1 MSLNPMQVD
10 LSARTLEN
18 AVDAVVPELSVV
30 IPCLNEAETI
40 HACIDTVQRVFRE
53 LAISGEIIVADNGSV
68 DGSPDIASRMG
79 ARVIRVKN
87 KGYGNALQSGIGI
100 ARGRYVITGDADGSH
115 DFGQIPEFLA
125 KLREGYDVVIG
136 NRFHGKI
143 HAGAMPPL
151 HRYVGTPLLTQL
163 GKLLFHSPCGDQ
175 QCGFRGFS
183 RKAFSRMSL
192 RAPGMEFASEMVLKA
207 ACLRLR
213 IAELP
218 TTHFPSGRRGPRHL
232 RTWRDG
238 WRHLRLML
246 LHSPRWLFF
255 YPGLTLVVAGM
266 GTGAWLLPG
275 PKIFRGI
282 TFDIHTLLYAGTAVL
297 LGFQALTFAA
307 FSKLYAI
314 REGLLPD
321 DTRIEQLL
329 RAVSLEVGLVVG
341 GVLAALGLALSI
353 YALGRYSA
361 AHFGTLDPVKTMR
374 LVIPAAVSLALGGQT
389 VLSSFLLS
397 LLLLPPMPERWVAKE
412 LPHDDLEH
420 EIAPSVSTAD

>member
-10 LSARTLEN
+10 LSAGTLEK

-68 DGSPDIASRMG
+68 DGSQDIASRMG
-79 ARVIRVKN
+79 VRVIQVRN
-87 KGYGNALQSGIGI
+87 KGYGNALRSGIGT

-115 DFGQIPEFLA
+115 DFAQIPEFLA

-207 ACLRLR
+207 ACLRLC

-218 TTHFPSGRRGPRHL
+218 TTQFPSGRRGPRHL

-246 LHSPRWLFF
+246 LHSPRWLFL
-255 YPGLTLVVAGM
+255 YPGILLMIVGALTGV
-266 GTGAWLLPG
+266 WLLPAPRTVWG
-275 PKIFRGI
+275 V
-282 TFDIHTLLYAGTAVL
+282 TFDIHTLLYAATAVL
-297 LGFQALTFAA
+297 LGFQSVTFAA
-307 FSKLYAI
+307 FTKVYAI
-314 REGLLPD
+314 REGLLPND
-321 DTRIEQLL
+321 LRLDRLL
-329 RAVSLEVGLVVG
+329 RGGNLEIGLIVG
-341 GVLAALGLALSI
+341 GILVLLGLAGSI
-353 YALGRYSA
+353 YAVGSWGA
-361 AHFGTLDPVKTMR
+361 GHFGNLDPTKTMR
-374 LVIPAAVSLALGGQT
+374 LIIPAVVSLTLGGQI
-389 VLSSFLLS
+389 VLSSFFLS
-397 LLLLPPMPERWVAKE
+397 VLLLGRPPESGSGRNCG
-412 LPHDDLEH
+412 L
-420 EIAPSVSTAD
+420 SGVSRHRL